1 MDLLPEN
8 IQSLLQHPAISY
20 IRTSTQDQLSTH
32 LSHLRSAYVQPY
44 IIGPLSTFLTSTSTA
59 AMPDLLSVFMLLVIL
74 FISLKILDYAR
85 RVVMFWVTL
94 AFRLVFWGS
103 ILGLGFYVYKVGVEN
118 AGQDLGWVWGV
129 VMGFVEDFQARSANA
144 ANAGGA
150 SGSSWGRN
158 GDAGAGSRSGSTRG
172 SRGAYW

>member
-8 IQSLLQHPAISY
+8 IQALLQHPAISY

-32 LSHLRSAYVQPY
+32 LSHLRSTYVQPY

-59 AMPDLLSVFMLLVIL
+59 AMPDLISVFMLLVIL

-94 AFRLVFWGS
+94 AFRFVFWGS
-103 ILGLGFYVYKVGVEN
+103 LLGLGFYVYKVGVEN
-118 AGQDLGWVWGV
+118 AGRDLGWVWGV
-129 VMGFVEDFQARSANA
+129 VMGFVEDFQARSA

-150 SGSSWGRN
+150 GSGPGWGR
-158 GDAGAGSRSGSTRG
+158 DAGAGSRSGSTRG